1 MRGGLAGF
9 SALDLALLGL
19 LDSLGDD
26 LVVLLSRSPRLIYTA
41 ADFSSDSASSL
52 QTDRSDKSLD
62 LGSLRVALVSSGDG
76 SADDILADVILFA
89 QVEQL
94 ADLRGSL
101 GTKSSGLGI
110 VSQSRDLLLA
120 LLHNN
125 EVDSRHL
132 GRDDASSDGLSL
144 AFSLPSGTVARH
156 ASSQE
161 QTDTIR
167 SEDTLLH
174 GKSLLVISSSDL
186 EDVAGELLT
195 EIFAIDF
202 VGNSL
207 LVETSTNTSAEM
219 VKPTYSFRSSSI
231 STHFCNPV
239 TGYEM
244 LSFI

>member
-1 MRGGLAGF
+1 
-9 SALDLALLGL
+9 
-19 LDSLGDD
+19 
-26 LVVLLSRSPRLIYTA
+26 
-41 ADFSSDSASSL
+41 
-52 QTDRSDKSLD
+52 
-62 LGSLRVALVSSGDG
+62 
-76 SADDILADVILFA
+76 
-89 QVEQL
+89 
-94 ADLRGSL
+94 
-101 GTKSSGLGI
+101 
-110 VSQSRDLLLA
+110 
-120 LLHNN
+120 
-125 EVDSRHL
+125 VDSRHL